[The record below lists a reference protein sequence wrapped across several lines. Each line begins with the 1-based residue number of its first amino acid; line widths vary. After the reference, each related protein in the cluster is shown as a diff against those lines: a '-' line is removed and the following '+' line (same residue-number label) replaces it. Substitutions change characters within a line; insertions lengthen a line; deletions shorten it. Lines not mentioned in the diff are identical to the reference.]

1 MHSVYVTVA
10 AEAQVGLHL
19 IQNLVWNAEV
29 HVFNLVT
36 DAWEMALSFVNNVSA
51 AVPWMMKLVSAAM
64 VTENGNV
71 EDAAGLVWNIVH
83 CAVVKDLNSGNTL
96 AENVDKQE

>member
-1 MHSVYVTVA
+1 
-10 AEAQVGLHL
+10 
-19 IQNLVWNAEV
+19 
-29 HVFNLVT
+29 
-36 DAWEMALSFVNNVSA
+36 
-51 AVPWMMKLVSAAM
+51 MMKLVSAAM